1 MSQNQEILSH
11 LKTGAA
17 LTQLEAL
24 NKFGSFRLASRIYDL
39 KQEGWPI
46 HCDRIKVNSGKTV
59 GHYYLHGDRNL
70 WPDQ

>member
-11 LKTGAA
+11 LKTGAI

-39 KQEGWPI
+39 KQDGWQI
-46 HCDRIKVNSGKTV
+46 YCVSIKVNSGKAV